1 MPRHPTK
8 LKLTAAILTGAL
20 LTVGLAGC
28 NRTQST
34 ETLLAEASEYQQK
47 GDIKAAL
54 IQLKNAVANS
64 PEDGEARLAL
74 GTLQLSTGDNV
85 SAEKELGRARSL
97 GIAEDRVLPLL
108 GRTLAQQ
115 GKFKELLELITPE
128 KAGKSAPLLSLR
140 GDALLGSGKPDEAKQ
155 AYEAA
160 LAANANSGDA
170 LMGLARLSAVRGE
183 RDAALLYVDQAVA
196 KDPKNPE
203 VFIMQGAMLRS
214 MNKQDEALSAYDKAL
229 ALKPDHRGA
238 HIEKAYIEIARGKFD
253 AAKKEVEAAEK
264 NSPGS
269 LLVVYTRAL
278 YEFSQGKHSAAKDA
292 LAKILKV
299 APNHYP
305 SILLAGASELQ
316 LGGTQ
321 QAEQHLRKYLEANP
335 NNVYARKLL
344 AQAQLRNSQPADA
357 AATLAPAL
365 KEAPQDAQLLALAGE
380 SYMQVRDFDKAS
392 NYLQQAATLAPEA
405 AAVRTSL
412 GLSRLAQGDQARALS
427 DLEMAATLDPKSL
440 QATMALVQTEI
451 NMKRYDKALA
461 AVNALEKQQ
470 PDSAQVQQLK
480 GAVYMVQNKNAEART
495 AFEKA
500 LSLQPS
506 FLPAVTNLARLD
518 VQDKKPDAAKARFTA
533 FLDKNK
539 DNVEAMTALAELAM
553 LQKNTAEA
561 TSWYE
566 KASAAQPNA
575 TAPSLKLGAHY
586 LATEQAPK
594 ALALA
599 RKLQTT
605 HPTDAGVLE
614 LLGQSQAANKDL
626 NGALDTYS
634 KLVNVLPKAPGAQL
648 RLAQVQLALKNES
661 AAAGHLKR
669 AVDLQPDFVPA
680 RLMQVDLALR
690 AKRPD
695 EALAVARELQKA
707 APKAPVGHVIEGDV
721 LMSQQKF
728 AQAQQSYEKGLALA
742 RSSELTVKVMQAMQA
757 GGKSKEALAR
767 GQAWLA
773 AQPDDVRVSLLVAE
787 LNLSAKDYK
796 GAIAKLENAQK
807 RAPEHPLVLNN
818 LAWAYQQVKDPR
830 ALATAEKAYKL
841 ASDSPGVMDTLGWV
855 LVEQGD
861 TARGLPLLQKASS
874 QAPNSMEIRY
884 HLAQALHKSGD
895 KAGARRELDKLLA
908 PGTQFA
914 HADEARALLKSL

>member
-8 LKLTAAILTGAL
+8 HKLTVAVLTGAL
-20 LTVGLAGC
+20 LAVGLAGC

-34 ETLLAEASEYQQK
+34 ETLLAEAKDYQQK
-47 GDIKAAL
+47 GDVKAAL

-74 GTLQLSTGDNV
+74 GALQASSGDNA
-85 SAEKELGRARSL
+85 SAEKELGRARDL
-97 GIAEDRVLPLL
+97 GIPAERVLPLL

-115 GKFKELLELITPE
+115 GKFKEVLELITPE
-128 KAGKSAPLLSLR
+128 LAGTSAPLLSLR

-170 LMGLARLSAVRGE
+170 LMGLARLSAVRGDRE
-183 RDAALLYVDQAVA
+183 AAVLYVDQAVA

-214 MNKQDEALSAYDKAL
+214 MNKPDEALGAYDKAL

-264 NSPGS
+264 NAPGS
-269 LLVVYTRAL
+269 LLVVYSRGL
-278 YEFSQGKHSAAKDA
+278 LEFSQGKYSVAKES
-292 LAKILKV
+292 LQKILKV
-299 APNHYP
+299 APEHQP
-305 SILLAGASELQ
+305 SILLAGASDLH
-316 LGGTQ
+316 LGNIQ

-335 NNVYARKLL
+335 GNIYARKLL
-344 AQAQLRNSQPADA
+344 AQAQLKNAQPADA

-365 KEAPQDAQLLALAGE
+365 KDAPQDAQLLALAGE
-380 SYMQVRDFDKAS
+380 SYMQVRDFNKAS
-392 NYLQQAATLAPEA
+392 DYLQQAATLAPQA

-412 GLSRLAQGDQARALS
+412 GLSRLAQGDQAGALS
-427 DLEMAATLDPKSL
+427 DLEKAAALDPKSF
-440 QATMALVQTEI
+440 QATMALVQTEMS
-451 NMKRYDKALA
+451 MKRYDKALA

-470 PDSAQVQQLK
+470 DSAQVQQLK
-480 GAVYMVQNKNAEART
+480 GAVYMMQSKNTEARA

-518 VQDKKPDAAKARFTA
+518 LMDKKPDAAKARFTA

-539 DNVEAMTALAELAM
+539 DSVEAMTALAELAVV
-553 LQKNTAEA
+553 QKNTAEA

-566 KASAAQPNA
+566 KASAATPNA
-575 TAPSLKLGAHY
+575 TAPALKLGAHY
-586 LATEQAPK
+586 LATQQAPK

-614 LLGQSQAANKDL
+614 LLGQSQALTKDL

-634 KLVNVLPKAPGAQL
+634 KLANVLPKAPGAQL

-661 AAAGHLKR
+661 AAANHLKR

-680 RLMQVDLALR
+680 RILQANMALR
-690 AKRPD
+690 GNRPED
-695 EALAVARELQKA
+695 ALTVARELQKA
-707 APKAPVGHVIEGDV
+707 APKVPLGYVIEGDA
-721 LMSQQKF
+721 LMAQKKYP
-728 AQAQQSYEKGLALA
+728 QALQAFEKAHGLAP
-742 RSSELTVKVMQAMQA
+742 SSEATVKVVQALQA
-757 GGKSKEALAR
+757 GGKNKEALAR

-773 AQPDDVRVSLLVAE
+773 KQPDDARVAVLVAE
-787 LNLSAKDYK
+787 LNLAAKDYK
-796 GAIAKLENAQK
+796 GAIVLLESAQK
-807 RAPEHPLVLNN
+807 RVPDNPLVLNN

-855 LVEQGD
+855 LVQQGD

-874 QAPNSMEIRY
+874 QAPNSPEIRF
-884 HLAQALHKSGD
+884 HLAQALNKSGD

-908 PGTQFA
+908 STAPFA
-914 HADEARALLKSL
+914 QADEARALLKTL

>member
-8 LKLTAAILTGAL
+8 HKLTVAVLTGAL
-20 LTVGLAGC
+20 LAVGLAGC

-34 ETLLAEASEYQQK
+34 ETLLAEAKEYQQK
-47 GDIKAAL
+47 GDVKAAL

-74 GTLQLSTGDNV
+74 GTLQMSSGDNA
-85 SAEKELGRARSL
+85 SAEKELGRARAL
-97 GIAEDRVLPLL
+97 GIPAERVLPLL

-115 GKFKELLELITPE
+115 GKFKEVLELITPE
-128 KAGKSAPLLSLR
+128 LAGTSAPLLSLR

-214 MNKQDEALSAYDKAL
+214 MNKPDEALAAYDKAL

-238 HIEKAYIEIARGKFD
+238 HIEKAYIQIGRGQFD
-253 AAKKEVEAAEK
+253 AARKEVEAAEK
-264 NSPGS
+264 NAPGS
-269 LLVVYTRAL
+269 LLVVYSRGL
-278 YEFSQGKHSAAKDA
+278 LEFSQGKHAVAKES
-292 LAKILKV
+292 LQKILKV
-299 APNHYP
+299 APEHQP
-305 SILLAGASELQ
+305 SILLAGASDLH
-316 LGGTQ
+316 LGNIQ

-335 NNVYARKLL
+335 NNIYARKLL
-344 AQAQLRNSQPADA
+344 AQAQLKNAQPADA

-365 KEAPQDAQLLALAGE
+365 KDAPQDAQLLALAGE

-392 NYLQQAATLAPEA
+392 DYLQQAATLAPQA

-412 GLSRLAQGDQARALS
+412 GLSRLAQGDQAGALS
-427 DLEMAATLDPKSL
+427 DLEKAAALDPKSF
-440 QATMALVQTEI
+440 QATMALVQTEMG
-451 NMKRYDKALA
+451 MKRYDKALA

-470 PDSAQVQQLK
+470 DSAQVQQLK
-480 GAVYMVQNKNAEART
+480 GAVYMVQSKNAEART

-518 VQDKKPDAAKARFTA
+518 LMDKKPDAAKARFTT

-539 DNVEAMTALAELAM
+539 DSVEAMTALAELAQV
-553 LQKNTAEA
+553 QKNTAEA

-566 KASAAQPNA
+566 KASAAAPNA
-575 TAPSLKLGAHY
+575 TAPAIKLGAHY

-594 ALALA
+594 ALSLA
-599 RKLQTT
+599 RKFQAT
-605 HPTDAGVLE
+605 HPTDPGVLE

-634 KLVNVLPKAPGAQL
+634 KLVNVMPKAPGAQL
-648 RLAQVQLALKNES
+648 RLAQVQLALNNES
-661 AAAGHLKR
+661 AAANHLKR

-680 RLMQVDLALR
+680 RILQANMALR
-690 AKRPD
+690 GQRPE
-695 EALAVARELQKA
+695 EALKVARDLQKA
-707 APKAPVGHVIEGDV
+707 APKVPLGYVIEGDA
-721 LMSQQKF
+721 LMVQKKYPQALQAF
-728 AQAQQSYEKGLALA
+728 EKAQGLAPTPEA
-742 RSSELTVKVMQAMQA
+742 TIKVMQALQA
-757 GGKSKEALAR
+757 GGKDKEALAR

-773 AQPDDVRVSLLVAE
+773 KQPDDARVSVMVAE
-787 LNLSAKDYK
+787 LNLAAKDYK
-796 GAIAKLENAQK
+796 GAIVLLENAQK
-807 RAPEHPLVLNN
+807 RVPENPLVLNN

-855 LVEQGD
+855 LVQQGD

-874 QAPNSMEIRY
+874 QAPNSPEIRF
-884 HLAQALHKSGD
+884 HLAQALNKSGD

-908 PGTQFA
+908 SSAGFA
-914 HADEARALLKSL
+914 QADEARALLKSL

>member
-1 MPRHPTK
+1 MSRHPTK
-8 LKLTAAILTGAL
+8 HKLTVAVLTGAL
-20 LTVGLAGC
+20 LAVGLGGC

-34 ETLLAEASEYQQK
+34 ETLLAEAKDYQQK
-47 GDIKAAL
+47 GDVKAAL

-74 GTLQLSTGDNV
+74 GALQQSSGDNA
-85 SAEKELGRARSL
+85 SAEKELGRARAL
-97 GIAEDRVLPLL
+97 GIPAERVLPLL
-108 GRTLAQQ
+108 GKTLAQQ
-115 GKFKELLELITPE
+115 GKFKEVLELITPE
-128 KAGKSAPLLSLR
+128 LAGTSAPLLSLR

-170 LMGLARLSAVRGE
+170 LMGLARLSAVRGD
-183 RDAALLYVDQAVA
+183 RDAAVLYVDQAVA
-196 KDPKNPE
+196 KDSKNPE

-214 MNKQDEALSAYDKAL
+214 MNKPDEALGAYDKAL

-264 NSPGS
+264 NAPGS
-269 LLVVYTRAL
+269 LLVVYSRGL
-278 YEFSQGKHSAAKDA
+278 LEFSQGKYSVAKES
-292 LAKILKV
+292 LQKILKV
-299 APNHYP
+299 APEHQP
-305 SILLAGASELQ
+305 SILLAGASDLH
-316 LGGTQ
+316 LGNIQ

-335 NNVYARKLL
+335 GNIYARKLL
-344 AQAQLRNSQPADA
+344 AQAQLKNAQPADA

-365 KEAPQDAQLLALAGE
+365 KDAPQDAQLLALAGE
-380 SYMQVRDFDKAS
+380 SYMQVRDFNKAS
-392 NYLQQAATLAPEA
+392 DYLQQAATLAPQA

-412 GLSRLAQGDQARALS
+412 GLSRLAQGDQAGALS
-427 DLEMAATLDPKSL
+427 DLEKAAALDPKSF
-440 QATMALVQTEI
+440 QATMALVQTEMS
-451 NMKRYDKALA
+451 MKRYDKALA

-470 PDSAQVQQLK
+470 DSAQVQQLK
-480 GAVYMVQNKNAEART
+480 GAVYMMQSKNTEARA

-518 VQDKKPDAAKARFTA
+518 LMDKKPDAAKARFTA

-539 DNVEAMTALAELAM
+539 DSVEAMTALAELAM
-553 LQKNTAEA
+553 VQKNTAEA

-566 KASAAQPNA
+566 KASAATPNA
-575 TAPSLKLGAHY
+575 TAPALKLGAHY
-586 LATEQAPK
+586 LATQQAPK

-614 LLGQSQAANKDL
+614 LLGQSQALTKDL

-634 KLVNVLPKAPGAQL
+634 KLANVLPKAPGAQL
-648 RLAQVQLALKNES
+648 RLAQVQLALKNEN
-661 AAAGHLKR
+661 AAANHLKR

-680 RLMQVDLALR
+680 RILQANMALR
-690 AKRPD
+690 GNRPED
-695 EALAVARELQKA
+695 ALTVARELQKA
-707 APKAPVGHVIEGDV
+707 APKVPLGYVIEGDA
-721 LMSQQKF
+721 LMAQKKYP
-728 AQAQQSYEKGLALA
+728 QALQAFEKAHGLAP
-742 RSSELTVKVMQAMQA
+742 SSEATVKVVQALQA
-757 GGKSKEALAR
+757 GGKNKEALAR

-773 AQPDDVRVSLLVAE
+773 KQPDDARVAVLVAE
-787 LNLSAKDYK
+787 LNLAAKDYK
-796 GAIAKLENAQK
+796 GAIVLLESAQK
-807 RAPEHPLVLNN
+807 RVPDNPLVLNN

-855 LVEQGD
+855 LVQQGD

-874 QAPNSMEIRY
+874 QAPNSPEIRF
-884 HLAQALHKSGD
+884 HLAQALNKSGD

-908 PGTQFA
+908 STAPFA
-914 HADEARALLKSL
+914 QADEARALLKTL

>member
-8 LKLTAAILTGAL
+8 HKLTIALLTGAL
-20 LTVGLAGC
+20 LAVGLAGC

-34 ETLLAEASEYQQK
+34 ETLLAEAKEYQQK
-47 GDIKAAL
+47 GDVKAAL

-74 GTLQLSTGDNV
+74 GTLQLSSGDNA
-85 SAEKELGRARSL
+85 SAEKELGRARAL
-97 GIAEDRVLPLL
+97 GIPAERVLPLL
-108 GRTLAQQ
+108 GKTLAQQ
-115 GKFKELLELITPE
+115 GKFKEVLELLTPE
-128 KAGKSAPLLSLR
+128 LAGTSAPLLSLR

-170 LMGLARLSAVRGE
+170 LMGLARLSAVRGD

-214 MNKQDEALSAYDKAL
+214 MNKPDEALGAYDKAL
-229 ALKPDHRGA
+229 ALQPNHRGA
-238 HIEKAYIEIARGKFD
+238 HIEKAYIEIGRGKFD

-264 NSPGS
+264 NAPGS
-269 LLVVYTRAL
+269 LLVVYSRGL
-278 YEFSQGKHSAAKDA
+278 LEFSQGKYSVAKES
-292 LAKILKV
+292 LQKILKV
-299 APNHYP
+299 APEHQP
-305 SILLAGASELQ
+305 SVLLAGASELH
-316 LGGTQ
+316 LGNIQ

-344 AQAQLRNSQPADA
+344 AQAQLKNSQPADA

-365 KEAPQDAQLLALAGE
+365 KGAPQDAQLLALAGE

-392 NYLQQAATLAPEA
+392 DYLQQAATLAPQA

-412 GLSRLAQGDQARALS
+412 GLSRLAQGDQAGALS
-427 DLEMAATLDPKSL
+427 DLEKAATLDPKSF
-440 QATMALVQTEI
+440 QATMALVQTEMS
-451 NMKRYDKALA
+451 MKRYDKALA

-470 PDSAQVQQLK
+470 DSAQVQQLK
-480 GAVYMVQNKNAEART
+480 GAVYMVQSKNTEARA

-500 LSLQPS
+500 LSLQPT

-518 VQDKKPDAAKARFTA
+518 LLDKKPDAAKARFTG

-539 DNVEAMTALAELAM
+539 DSIEAMTALAELAM
-553 LQKNTAEA
+553 VQKNTAEA

-566 KASAAQPNA
+566 KASATAPNA
-575 TAPSLKLGAHY
+575 TAPALKLGAHY

-594 ALALA
+594 ALSLA
-599 RKLQTT
+599 RKFQAT
-605 HPTDAGVLE
+605 HPTDPGVLE
-614 LLGQSQAANKDL
+614 LLGQSQALTKDL

-648 RLAQVQLALKNES
+648 RLAQVQLALNNES
-661 AAAGHLKR
+661 AAANHLKR

-680 RLMQVDLALR
+680 RILQANMALR
-690 AKRPD
+690 GKRPE
-695 EALAVARELQKA
+695 EALTVARDLQKA
-707 APKAPVGHVIEGDV
+707 APKVPLGYVIEGDA
-721 LMSQQKF
+721 LILQQKF
-728 AQAQQSYEKGLALA
+728 PQAVQAFEKAQGLTP
-742 RSSELTVKVMQAMQA
+742 SSEGMVKVMQALQA
-757 GGKSKEALAR
+757 GGKNKEALAR

-773 AQPDDVRVSLLVAE
+773 KQPDDARVSVMVAE
-787 LNLSAKDYK
+787 LKLAAKDYK
-796 GAIAKLENAQK
+796 GAIVLLENAQK
-807 RAPEHPLVLNN
+807 RVPDNPLVLNN

-874 QAPNSMEIRY
+874 QAPNSPDIRF
-884 HLAQALHKSGD
+884 HLAQALNKSGD

-908 PGTQFA
+908 SNANFDR
-914 HADEARALLKSL
+914 ADEARALLKSL